1 MGERTVKE
9 HGDGNTAA
17 GEQHSVSIRSC
28 AIFCNARPAPL
39 TRHRV
44 DALAR
49 GGNARGNARE
59 AVALRVNLRL
69 DGKEELFG
77 GGAQAAQRGG
87 QRPRNGA
94 ARHVRRH
101 QRHARHAHGVRV
113 HLRPGE
119 CKECAQAQS
128 VCQSTRETYYYFS
141 RPDKSSRGIKT
152 RQTRE

>member
-1 MGERTVKE
+1 MVIALLEPGPSERSAGREMGEHAVEE
-9 HGDGNTAA
+9 HGGGNTAA
-17 GEQHSVSIRSC
+17 GEQHRVSIRSY
-28 AIFCNARPAPL
+28 AIFCNVRRAPL
-39 TRHRV
+39 TSHCV

-87 QRPRNGA
+87 QGARNGA

-113 HLRPGE
+113 HLWPGE
-119 CKECAQAQS
+119 RTQL
-128 VCQSTRETYYYFS
+128 CQGAE
-141 RPDKSSRGIKT
+141 
-152 RQTRE
+152 